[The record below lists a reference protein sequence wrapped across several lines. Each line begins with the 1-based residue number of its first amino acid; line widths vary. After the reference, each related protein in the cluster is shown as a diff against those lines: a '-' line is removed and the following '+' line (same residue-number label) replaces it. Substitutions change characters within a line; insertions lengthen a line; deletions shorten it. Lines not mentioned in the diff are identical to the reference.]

1 MLKKFWEQLDSGG
14 KPDDL
19 IGICRRRIAERD
31 DEVRAWVTV
40 APQPG
45 LAEGPLRGIPFGVK
59 DIFETA
65 GLPTQYGSPIY
76 RGRMGDIDADLVRQ
90 LRTLGAIVLGKTQTT
105 AFAYFDPAP
114 TRNPRALDRTPGGS
128 SSGSAAA
135 VADGMVPFA
144 IGTQTQ
150 GSILRPASFCG
161 VAGFKPTFGRLST
174 GGILP
179 FAPSLDTAGFF
190 TQTAEEMQLLWTR
203 AGFGVECQPAR
214 RIGVAVPLPPVDR
227 AMSPALSLAVT
238 RLGAVQVELPEDF
251 WNLVLEA
258 KLINDYE
265 GARMHEARWKE
276 HGDAIGEKL
285 AALVQSGL
293 QIPEERY
300 LAALAFVDQIRQKM
314 LPLFAECP
322 ILLSPAAKGPAP
334 LGLSSTG
341 DPLMNAPWTALGFPA
356 ISVPM
361 PSDGPPLGV
370 QLTGGLGQD
379 DLLLATAA
387 RVERRIARAV

>member
-19 IGICRRRIAERD
+19 IAICRRRIAERD
-31 DEVRAWVTV
+31 GEVQAWVKI

-65 GLPTQYGSPIY
+65 GLPTQYGSPLY
-76 RGRMGDIDADLVRQ
+76 RGRIGDVDADLVRQ
-90 LRTLGAIVLGKTQTT
+90 LRTLGAVVLGKTHTT
-105 AFAYFDPAP
+105 AFASFDPAP
-114 TRNPRALDRTPGGS
+114 TRNPRALDHTPGGS

-144 IGTQTQ
+144 TGTQTL

-174 GGILP
+174 GGVLP

-190 TQTAEEMQLLWTR
+190 TQSAEEMQLLWTR
-203 AGFGVECQPAR
+203 AGFGVECEPAG

-227 AMSPALSLAVT
+227 AMSLALSRAVA
-238 RLGAVQVELPEDF
+238 RLGAIQVELPEDF

-276 HGDAIGEKL
+276 HGDRIGQKL
-285 AALVQSGL
+285 ASIVESGL
-293 QIPEERY
+293 RMPEERY
-300 LAALAFVDQIRQKM
+300 LAALAFVDRIRQKM
-314 LPLFAECP
+314 APLFHQYSV
-322 ILLSPAAKGPAP
+322 LLSPAAKGPAP
-334 LGLSSTG
+334 PGLSSTG
-341 DPLMNAPWTALGFPA
+341 DPLMNAPWTALGVPA

-361 PSDGPPLGV
+361 PVDGLPLGL
-370 QLTGGLGQD
+370 QLTAGAGQD

-387 RVERRIARAV
+387 QVERRIGS